1 MRKVVL
7 LLVVVVILG
16 VAGFAALRVGPAPDI
31 VIEPAAK
38 VIGRKTAVVVKISE
52 PKRGVSSVK
61 VELVQGES
69 VQTLAEQ
76 RHEPAASWAP
86 WQKSTPSAE
95 MRVEVGKEAVATLQP
110 GTAIVRVTA
119 QRAGALLWSPAPAVA
134 QVELPVR
141 MIPPTVHVL
150 STFTYVN
157 QGGAEAV
164 VYRVGD
170 GAVRDGVRAGTHFFP
185 GFPLPGG
192 GPQDRFALFA
202 VPYDMNDASA
212 VQLIVADAA
221 GNEAQVRFID
231 KFFPKKPG
239 ADTIKL
245 NDGFMQKV
253 TTEIMSQT
261 PELQD
266 KGSLLENYLQI
277 NRDLRKKDDALLV
290 ELAAKSHPGFL
301 WHATFLPMLNT
312 AIRANFAQRRAY
324 VYQDQKVDEQNHL
337 GLDMA
342 SVRADP
348 VPAANDGVVAFAG
361 YLGIYGNCV
370 VLDHGYGLQTLYGHL
385 SAVDVKV
392 GDKVGRGQPVGKSGA
407 SGLAGG
413 DHLHFGVLLH
423 GLPISPIEWFDK
435 KWLNDRLKL
444 KLGAALPYPG

>member
-1 MRKVVL
+1 MRKLAL
-7 LLVVVVILG
+7 LLVAVVILG
-16 VAGFAALRVGPAPDI
+16 VAAFAVLRVGPAPDI
-31 VIEPAAK
+31 AIEPAAK
-38 VIGRKTAVVVKISE
+38 VIGRKTPVVVKISE
-52 PKRGVSSVK
+52 PRRGVSGVK
-61 VELVQGES
+61 VELVQGGA

-76 RHEPAASWAP
+76 RLEPAPSWAP
-86 WQKSTPSAE
+86 WKKGTPTTE
-95 MRVEVGKEAVATLQP
+95 IKVEVGKDVVPNLQP
-110 GTAIVRVTA
+110 GQAIVRVSA
-119 QRAGALLWSPAPAVA
+119 ERARALLWSPDPAVA
-134 QVELPVR
+134 QLELPVR
-141 MIPPTVHVL
+141 MIPPTVHVT

-157 QGGAEAV
+157 QGGVEAV

-170 GAVRDGVRAGTHFFP
+170 GTVRDGVRAGTRYFP
-185 GFPLPGG
+185 GFALPGG

-202 VPYDMNDASA
+202 VPYDMHEVSG
-212 VQLIVADAA
+212 VQLVAADAA

-239 ADTIKL
+239 SDTIKL
-245 NDGFMQKV
+245 NDAFMQKV
-253 TTEIMSQT
+253 TGEIMSQT

-277 NRDLRKKDDALLV
+277 NRELRKKDDALLA
-290 ELAAKSHPGFL
+290 ELAAKSQPGFL
-301 WHATFLPMLNT
+301 WHATFLPMVNT
-312 AIRANFAQRRAY
+312 AIKASFAERRTY

-342 SVRADP
+342 STRADP

-361 YLGIYGNCV
+361 YMGIYGNCV
-370 VLDHGYGLQTLYGHL
+370 VIDHGYGLQTLYGHL

-392 GDKVGRGQPVGKSGA
+392 GDKVGRGRPVGKSGA

-413 DHLHFGVLLH
+413 DHLHFAVLLQ
-423 GLPISPIEWFDK
+423 GLPVSPIEWFDK